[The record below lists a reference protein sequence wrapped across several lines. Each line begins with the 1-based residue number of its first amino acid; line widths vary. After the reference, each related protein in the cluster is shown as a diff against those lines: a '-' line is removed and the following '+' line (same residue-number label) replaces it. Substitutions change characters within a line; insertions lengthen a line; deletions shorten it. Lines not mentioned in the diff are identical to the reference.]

1 MIGNLRVMTKQRD
14 CLKAISEVLE
24 VGASDAA
31 NRAAEIG
38 QELAGLGKELTG
50 SSVASN
56 GTLFALGLQKVGELA
71 GQEQMLKG
79 IAEESAAEARLS
91 QSRAREMDWGGV

>member
-1 MIGNLRVMTKQRD
+1 MIGNLNLMTEKRD
-14 CLKAISEVLE
+14 CLKAISKVLE

-50 SSVASN
+50 SSIASH
-56 GTLFALGLQKVGELA
+56 GVLFALGLRRVGELA
-71 GQEQMLKG
+71 GQEQLLKG
-79 IAEESAAEARLS
+79 IAKESAAEARLG